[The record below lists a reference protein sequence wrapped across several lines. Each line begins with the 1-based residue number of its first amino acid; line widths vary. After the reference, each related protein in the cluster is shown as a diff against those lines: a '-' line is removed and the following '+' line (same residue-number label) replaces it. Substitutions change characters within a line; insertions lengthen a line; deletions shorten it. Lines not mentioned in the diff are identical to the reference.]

1 VTHVKDPADRGGLP
15 RPLASASVP
24 ARSSVSEAAAAR
36 ELPVVVIGGNGRWRR
51 WWNDLLTYRGAL
63 YSLVRRNLRSRYKQ
77 AALGASWALLQP
89 ALQVVVFTVVF
100 GRLGRIDSAGVP
112 YPVFALAGLIAW
124 NLFAKVIADGSASLV
139 SNQHMITKLFF
150 PRIYLVLASGASAL
164 VDAAVGVGLLAI
176 LMVVYDVP
184 VRPSIVLGVPLL
196 AAVLLLAYGLAAF
209 LAAVNARWRDV
220 QHTMPFLIQ
229 VGMFLTP
236 VIYPLGIVPERW
248 QWLLSLN
255 PLAGLV
261 AGFRGAVLGRDMPPN
276 GVLMT
281 SFLMSAAVVVLGL
294 WYFTRAERTIVDVV

>member
-1 VTHVKDPADRGGLP
+1 MALVKDTADTSGIP
-15 RPLASASVP
+15 TPLASASGP
-24 ARSSVSEAAAAR
+24 ARSSAPEAAAQR
-36 ELPVVVIGGNGRWRR
+36 ELPVVVIGGNGRWHR
-51 WWNDLLTYRGAL
+51 WWSDLLIYRGAL

-77 AALGASWALLQP
+77 AVLGASWALLQP

-100 GRLGRIDSAGVP
+100 GRLARIDSAGVP

-124 NLFAKVIADGSASLV
+124 NLFAKVITDGSASLV

-164 VDAAVGVGLLAI
+164 VDAAVGLVLLVI
-176 LMVVYDVP
+176 LFLIYDVP
-184 VRPSIVLGVPLL
+184 VSPGIVLGVPLL

-229 VGMFLTP
+229 VGMFVTP
-236 VIYPLGIVPERW
+236 VIYPLGVVPERW
-248 QWLLSLN
+248 QWILSVN

-261 AGFRGAVLGRDMPPN
+261 AGFRGALLGRDMPPP

-281 SFLMSAAVVVLGL
+281 AFVTSAVVVVLGL